1 MRGGGGGNNPHLKLC
16 KHCQRKVDYLNTKNN
31 SCQTDFKNENKSFKL
46 KHKHNQIKN
55 SNFSF
60 KQENSNAQ
68 EEKANCSK
76 LFNCKELNHFKNN
89 SSKNEI
95 QKEQQ

>member
-1 MRGGGGGNNPHLKLC
+1 
-16 KHCQRKVDYLNTKNN
+16 
-31 SCQTDFKNENKSFKL
+31 
-46 KHKHNQIKN
+46 KN

-95 QKEQQ
+95 SQEHNKQNSIAFKNEIQKEQK